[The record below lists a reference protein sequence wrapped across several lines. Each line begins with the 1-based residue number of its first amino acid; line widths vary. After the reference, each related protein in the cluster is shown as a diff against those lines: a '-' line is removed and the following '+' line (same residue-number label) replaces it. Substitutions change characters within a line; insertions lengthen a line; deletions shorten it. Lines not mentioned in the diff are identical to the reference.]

1 MPHRAGLI
9 LGQIPHCT
17 ELNASQM
24 PGYCPGGNGRFWNWL
39 VHSIPACLSIASYA
53 LKREASR
60 GAGKFSHYWY
70 MKPTA
75 ALGQQQLFLQNHA
88 DTEHFAPF
96 LTLAKRLQKPFFLS
110 WRRNVWF
117 IKVPFASMMIVV
129 TASTR
134 LYFLPFCSKCSSR
147 KFSCSQT
154 RRKSCNLEF
163 RVNWRCRIYINYR
176 CQIWEIGYGR
186 HTQVTP
192 GLRKA
197 QFSKSRLVERQRSPG
212 KASSNS
218 AGF

>member
-1 MPHRAGLI
+1 
-9 LGQIPHCT
+9 
-17 ELNASQM
+17 
-24 PGYCPGGNGRFWNWL
+24 
-39 VHSIPACLSIASYA
+39 
-53 LKREASR
+53 
-60 GAGKFSHYWY
+60 

-134 LYFLPFCSKCSSR
+134 LYFLPSCSKCSSR

-163 RVNWRCRIYINYR
+163 RVNWRCRIYRDMADI
-176 CQIWEIGYGR
+176 
-186 HTQVTP
+186 
-192 GLRKA
+192 L
-197 QFSKSRLVERQRSPG
+197 RSPQVCEKLSLASLDLLKG
-212 KASSNS
+212 KEVLEKLLVIQLVSKDFSTGNEATATFLDN
-218 AGF
+218 